1 MFGKTLTVVVI
12 VSLLALAPPGARSE
26 GATDQRVADMVSRG
40 KLRAGIGVV
49 APHWAV
55 KNTQTGEL
63 RGVAFDIAKSLAARL
78 GVELAVVEYPSP
90 PAVLEGLKTEAWDVG
105 FLAYDPA
112 RATLVDFSEPFLEI
126 DATYIVPASSDI
138 QTAEA
143 VDRTGV
149 RVGVTRNS
157 VEDITLKKLLAKAEL
172 RQADT
177 IPALVQLLSAGEIQA
192 LAAPRPALLQIVSA
206 NSGLRVLSG
215 RFSSARGA
223 VAVPKGKSDHL
234 SYVNDFIRES
244 KASGAVQKA
253 VEQNGVRGVQ
263 VP

>member
-1 MFGKTLTVVVI
+1 MLKKPATFALVLTF
-12 VSLLALAPPGARSE
+12 LALAPVAARSE
-26 GATDQRVADMVSRG
+26 GPDQRVADIVSSG

-55 KNTQTGEL
+55 KNAQTGEL
-63 RGVAFDIAKSLAARL
+63 RGLAVDLARNLAARL

-112 RATLVDFSEPFLEI
+112 RAVLVDFSSPFMEI
-126 DATYIVPASSDI
+126 DATYIVPAASDL
-138 QTAEA
+138 QNPEA
-143 VDRTGV
+143 VDRAGV

-157 VEDITLKKLLAKAEL
+157 VEDITLKKLLAHAEL

-177 IPALVQLLSAGEIQA
+177 IPALTQLLGAGEIQA
-192 LAAPRPALLQIVSA
+192 LAAPRPALLQIASA
-206 NSGLRVLSG
+206 NPGLRVLGG
-215 RFSSARGA
+215 RFSSAQGA
-223 VAVPKGKSDHL
+223 AAVPKGKAAHL
-234 SYVNDFIRES
+234 SYVNDFIRDA
-244 KASGAVQKA
+244 KASGAVRQA
-253 VEQNGVRGVQ
+253 IERNGVRGVQ